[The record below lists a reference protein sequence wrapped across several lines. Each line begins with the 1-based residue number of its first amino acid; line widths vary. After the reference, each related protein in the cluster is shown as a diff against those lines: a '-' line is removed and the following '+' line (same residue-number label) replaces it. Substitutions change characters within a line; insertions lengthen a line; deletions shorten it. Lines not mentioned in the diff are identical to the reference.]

1 MFTKDTQRLKRRR
14 FKLRSEGFINTGR
27 GPNPVVMA
35 EYQARA
41 RHIDAHMAKVFG
53 IPNEPRLTAIRKRLD
68 IMLEDVPIERHVA
81 FANSAYYK
89 LFLIYSKSY
98 AFFIECNTEAKLI
111 RRSVHFVSSS
121 LAILAHKNKRITW
134 VEELCTF
141 PPELTNSGP
150 PPK

>member
-1 MFTKDTQRLKRRR
+1 MSKRRTKRVKRSHMKR
-14 FKLRSEGFINTGR
+14 FAAEYISTGR
-27 GPNPVVMA
+27 GPNPVIMA

-41 RHIDAHMAKVFG
+41 RHVDAHMAKVFG
-53 IPNEPRLTAIRKRLD
+53 IPNEPRLTAVRKSLEV
-68 IMLEDVPIERHVA
+68 MLEDVPIERHVA

-89 LFLIYSKSY
+89 LFLIYSKGY
-98 AFFIECNTEAKLI
+98 AFFIECNTEAKYI
-111 RRSVHFVSSS
+111 KRSIHFASSS

-134 VEELCTF
+134 VEELSTF